1 MSEKFSR
8 KEKAT
13 LACLYMTG
21 WLITY
26 GGIFGAWENNSGFF
40 RIHTCRENM
49 SFSLLIS
56 AIPPTWI
63 LAPFMTGFYED
74 GFKFYCEKRQ

>member
-1 MSEKFSR
+1 MTNENKLIAIMCVLMWLFTWGGVFAAMDSSNGMSR
-8 KEKAT
+8 V
-13 LACLYMTG
+13 
-21 WLITY
+21 
-26 GGIFGAWENNSGFF
+26 
-40 RIHTCRENM
+40 HTCRENM

-74 GFKFYCEKRQ
+74 GFKFYCQDEKR